1 MSAVVTG
8 RPTVAGL
15 LLGETRARVTAF
27 VRTPIAAFFTL
38 VFPLIVLLLVGTLV
52 GNAVLESRSG
62 VRVAQFFTPAIAAY
76 AAATAAYTSLAIGL
90 SIDRERGVL
99 RRQRALPI
107 PTAALLGGRVG
118 AGIVSGTAA
127 VLLMVLAGVVFLD
140 VQVVWGK
147 LPAAALALV
156 IGITCFAALG
166 FAVSSIA
173 RTPAATQAITNGT
186 LVPLAFVSDVF
197 VVGDDLPEALSI
209 VGGIFPLKAFAN
221 AMAEA
226 FNPFTAGAGF
236 AWSHLVLMVA
246 WAVGAAVVATRRWTW
261 ETPRTA
267 PTVSSKRPHA
277 GVGRHTSGLGPS
289 SEVGVS
295 AKRPHAA
302 FGRHTSG
309 VGRAVDVARHA
320 HVVEEGVVRRSTLVR
335 GQVVD
340 GILATV
346 RVPSSA
352 FFTLAFPVVMLLLF
366 NAVFGDPELDDRGG
380 IPLAQHLAP
389 ALGIFG
395 MATVTFA
402 ELAERLAAQRDRGIL
417 KRIRGTPMTLGAFVA
432 GRIGAAVVLG
442 VVTTAVV
449 LLVGMLFVG
458 VTVPP
463 SRLPAAVLVLAVG
476 IATFTVLGLA
486 LVAIAPRAEAVSP
499 LANAALLP
507 MAFVSD
513 VFLIGELPGFLVTI
527 ADVLPL
533 RPAVTA
539 LSDVLNPTMGGGVPW
554 ARLAVLLAWVAVGT
568 VVVRL
573 RLTWTPRRG

>member
-1 MSAVVTG
+1 MSALVTG

-127 VLLMVLAGVVFLD
+127 VLLMVVAGVVFLD
-140 VQVVWGK
+140 VQIVWGK
-147 LPAAALALV
+147 LPAAALTMV
-156 IGITCFAALG
+156 IGIACFAALG
-166 FAVSSIA
+166 FAVSSVA

-236 AWSHLVLMVA
+236 AWSHLALMVA
-246 WAVGAAVVATRRWTW
+246 WTVGGAVVATRRWTW
-261 ETPRTA
+261 ETPRTSSRTARVSENGPPVVDTRHA
-267 PTVSSKRPHA
+267 PGSGTSSRPSVSEK
-277 GVGRHTSGLGPS
+277 GP
-289 SEVGVS
+289 
-295 AKRPHAA
+295 P
-302 FGRHTSG
+302 
-309 VGRAVDVARHA
+309 VDVARHA
-320 HVVEEGVVRRSTLVR
+320 HVVEEGVVHRSTLVR

-402 ELAERLAAQRDRGIL
+402 ELAERLATQRDRGIL

-432 GRIGAAVVLG
+432 GRVGAAVVLG

-449 LLVGMLFVG
+449 LLVGVLFVG

-539 LSDVLNPTMGGGVPW
+539 LSDVLNPTMDIGVPW
-554 ARLAVLLAWVAVGT
+554 ARLAVLLAWAAVGT

-573 RLTWTPRRG
+573 RFTWTPRRA

>member
-1 MSAVVTG
+1 MSTVATG

-38 VFPLIVLLLVGTLV
+38 VFPLVVLLLVGTLV

-62 VRVAQFFTPAIAAY
+62 VRIAQFFTPAIAAY

-90 SIDRERGVL
+90 SIDREKGVL

-118 AGIVSGTAA
+118 AGVVSGTAA
-127 VLLMVLAGVVFLD
+127 VVLMVVAGVLFLD
-140 VQVVWGK
+140 VRIVWAK
-147 LPAAALALV
+147 LPAAVLALV
-156 IGITCFAALG
+156 VGIGCFAALG

-173 RTPAATQAITNGT
+173 RTSAATQAITNGT

-197 VVGDDLPEALSI
+197 VVGDDMPEALSI
-209 VGGIFPLKAFAN
+209 VGGLFPLKAFAN
-221 AMAEA
+221 ALAEA

-236 AWSHLVLMVA
+236 AWSHLALMVA
-246 WAVGAAVVATRRWTW
+246 WAAVGAGVATRRWTW
-261 ETPRTA
+261 DTPRT
-267 PTVSSKRPHA
+267 VSSNRPPVV
-277 GVGRHTSGLGPS
+277 VGRHTSGSGRSLPP
-289 SEVGVS
+289 GVS
-295 AKRPHAA
+295 SNRPPVVV
-302 FGRHTSG
+302 GRHTSG
-309 VGRAVDVARHA
+309 PAAGDGRDHE
-320 HVVEEGVVRRSTLVR
+320 VEEGPVTRWTLVR

-352 FFTLAFPVVMLLLF
+352 FFTLALPVVMLLLF
-366 NAVFGDPELDDRGG
+366 SAVFGNPELNDRGG
-380 IPLAQHLAP
+380 VPLAQHLAP

-417 KRIRGTPMTLGAFVA
+417 VRVRGTPMTLGTFVA

-449 LLVGMLFVG
+449 LLVGVLVVD
-458 VTVPP
+458 VTVPL
-463 SRLPAAVLVLAVG
+463 SRLPVAGLVLAVG

-513 VFLIGELPGFLVTI
+513 VFLIGDLPGFLVTI

-539 LSDVLNPTMGGGVPW
+539 LSDVLNPALDVGVPW
-554 ARLAVLLAWVAVGT
+554 ARLGVMLAWAVVAA
-568 VVVRL
+568 VVVRQ
-573 RLTWTPRRG
+573 RFGWAPRRT

>member
-1 MSAVVTG
+1 MSTVATG

-38 VFPLIVLLLVGTLV
+38 VFPLVVLLLVGTLV

-62 VRVAQFFTPAIAAY
+62 VRIAQFFTPAIAAY

-90 SIDRERGVL
+90 SIDREKGVL

-118 AGIVSGTAA
+118 AGVVSGTAA
-127 VLLMVLAGVVFLD
+127 VVLMVVAGVLFLD
-140 VQVVWGK
+140 VRIVWAK
-147 LPAAALALV
+147 LPAAVLALV
-156 IGITCFAALG
+156 VGIGCFAALG

-173 RTPAATQAITNGT
+173 RTSAATQAITNGT

-197 VVGDDLPEALSI
+197 VVGDDMPEALSI
-209 VGGIFPLKAFAN
+209 VGGLFPLKAFAN
-221 AMAEA
+221 ALAEA

-236 AWSHLVLMVA
+236 AWSHLALMVA
-246 WAVGAAVVATRRWTW
+246 WAAVGAGVATRRWTW
-261 ETPRTA
+261 DTPRT
-267 PTVSSKRPHA
+267 VSSNRPPVV
-277 GVGRHTSGLGPS
+277 VGRHTSGP
-289 SEVGVS
+289 
-295 AKRPHAA
+295 AA
-302 FGRHTSG
+302 GDGRDHE
-309 VGRAVDVARHA
+309 
-320 HVVEEGVVRRSTLVR
+320 VEEGPVTRWTLVR

-366 NAVFGDPELDDRGG
+366 SAVFGNPELDDRGG
-380 IPLAQHLAP
+380 VPLAQHLAP

-417 KRIRGTPMTLGAFVA
+417 VRVRGTPMTLGTFVA

-449 LLVGMLFVG
+449 LLVGVLVVD
-458 VTVPP
+458 VTVTL
-463 SRLPAAVLVLAVG
+463 SRLPVAGLVLAVG

-513 VFLIGELPGFLVTI
+513 VFLIGDLPGFLVTI

-539 LSDVLNPTMGGGVPW
+539 LSDVLNPALDVGVPW
-554 ARLAVLLAWVAVGT
+554 ARLAVMLAWAVVAA
-568 VVVRL
+568 VVVRQ
-573 RLTWTPRRG
+573 RFGWAPRRT